1 MKLKWASPRELFVAR
16 LVFLTMRILLS
27 LVLLVSLSGCASNSS
42 SEPAPEQT
50 QSAAVEPDPTM
61 DPMESETM
69 DPMETESMDPM
80 ESEESTGIASPSP
93 SSTATATAS
102 PTQSPSPT
110 QTAAGYT
117 LTEVAKRNTQ
127 SECWVVIDGGVYD
140 LTDWIRQHP
149 GGSGAI
155 RSLCGTDGTAQ
166 FTSQHGGEARPS
178 STLDRYYLGP
188 LAG

>member
-1 MKLKWASPRELFVAR
+1 VKLKLPNPRELFRSR
-16 LVFLTMRILLS
+16 LVFLNMRIVLPLFLLAA
-27 LVLLVSLSGCASNSS
+27 LTGCASTGSDQ
-42 SEPAPEQT
+42 ALPEQS
-50 QSAAVEPDPTM
+50 QSAAAEPSQTM

-69 DPMETESMDPM
+69 DPMETDSMDTM
-80 ESEESTGIASPSP
+80 ESDESAGSASPSP
-93 SSTATATAS
+93 TASATAT
-102 PTQSPSPT
+102 PTQSPTPT
-110 QTAAGYT
+110 QTAAALT
-117 LTEVAKRNTQ
+117 LSEVAKRNTQ

-149 GGSGAI
+149 GGSGSI

-178 STLDRYYLGP
+178 STLERYYLGP